1 MGLREAA
8 GQAFA
13 DADGNLTQDL
23 NKGISSISYNH
34 LNKPTTVS
42 FSNGTQVRYFY
53 SADGTKLRQ
62 TVKSLS
68 ATTPPVLAIRQ
79 RSDYLGLVHYE
90 DPDGDGSAQRV
101 LLFAQHE
108 EGRIRPSGG
117 EILYEYVLTDHL
129 GNTRITFGDADADG
143 QPDILQEN
151 HYYPFGLAMTLSGT
165 TAAAPPNDY
174 LYNGK
179 ELQDELGLGWLDYG
193 ARMYDASIGRW
204 NGVDAL
210 AEKYG
215 AWSPYN
221 YVMGNPIKFI
231 DPDGNRAD
239 TIIVNTSGREVGQT
253 DSGNDGNISVVSDRT
268 GRQLERGE
276 ITTEQAVQSAEFHT
290 TEAVLQEAEN
300 VLQRTEEN
308 GGDREESSVVE
319 PDGKVHPG
327 KTGPAAANGIAR
339 SELPVV
345 TGNNNT
351 SIHSHPINYEVSE
364 TGEITSSSA
373 LAPGPEDPA
382 TFTGYSQNII
392 VGRLGPTTGTRNLNG
407 TISVAPPSLGAA
419 VYNRNAQ
426 LQGQLTRRAIQRIL
440 NR

>member
-1 MGLREAA
+1 MLTVATSLRI
-8 GQAFA
+8 FSRKLLKMP
-13 DADGNLTQDL
+13 NNT
-23 NKGISSISYNH
+23 I
-34 LNKPTTVS
+34 S

-79 RSDYLGLVHYE
+79 RSDYLGPVHYE

-143 QPDILQEN
+143 DPDLLQEN

-204 NGVDAL
+204 NGVDAM
-210 AEKYG
+210 AEKRS
-215 AWSPYN
+215 WVSPWQYAQN
-221 YVMGNPIKFI
+221 NPISRI
-231 DPDGNRAD
+231 DPDGNLDKLPTKDERDAA
-239 TIIVNTSGREVGQT
+239 VAKAKEYAEKS
-253 DSGNDGNISVVSDRT
+253 T
-268 GRQLERGE
+268 G
-276 ITTEQAVQSAEFHT
+276 
-290 TEAVLQEAEN
+290 
-300 VLQRTEEN
+300 
-308 GGDREESSVVE
+308 
-319 PDGKVHPG
+319 
-327 KTGPAAANGIAR
+327 
-339 SELPVV
+339 
-345 TGNNNT
+345 
-351 SIHSHPINYEVSE
+351 
-364 TGEITSSSA
+364 TSSSYV
-373 LAPGPEDPA
+373 LGDKGAPGEAVDCSGLVSGCIKAAGLPDPA
-382 TFTGYSQNII
+382 GSGEGKGTTRIKNNTTPIENVNDIEAGYGVFIDFSANGGTGHTGLITEVTRNDEGEVTSYEVIHSGSSTGPTEITVTIGGTGYYDTNNSGGNKVSGFYKWDTPDSTTTPVSSLFTVQDVITPELVRQDETGRIQPFIPQN
-392 VGRLGPTTGTRNLNG
+392 VPNSAN
-407 TISVAPPSLGAA
+407 
-419 VYNRNAQ
+419 
-426 LQGQLTRRAIQRIL
+426 
-440 NR
+440 